1 MLARK
6 GWTMTLG
13 PVDIFVIQRAIED
26 YEHKYPRRPAPTA
39 EEALAWRLRRQGKR
53 EQHRETESKTEPGLF
68 RWIVRELSGLRRA

>member
-6 GWTMTLG
+6 GGAMALR

-26 YEHKYPRRPAPTA
+26 YERKYPRRPTPTA
-39 EEALAWRLRRQGKR
+39 EEALAWRLGRQGKR
-53 EQHRETESKTEPGLF
+53 EPQRETEPKAEQGLF